1 MNKVSTENRAE
12 HIINQEEQPIRA
24 LIVDDEALARQG
36 LAVRLEQDSR
46 VELLRS
52 CKNGREALEAI
63 AELEPDLIFLDIQMP
78 GMSGFDVVERLQQDN
93 MPLVVFVTAYD
104 EYAIKA
110 FEVHAVDYLLKPIEQ
125 ERLQQA
131 LDHVSVRLAGKRD
144 QLEKQRLMDVVIR
157 LTGRSEDA
165 VAELMVNEESV
176 VRYSEKLAIKD
187 GSSTTFVPV
196 RDIDWIDAAGDYM
209 CVHVKGETHI
219 MRTTMKELESSLDPN
234 LFQRVHRSTIVNLD
248 RVEIRG
254 HTTFGKDVVIDIN
267 VILEGDNHIGDRV
280 RIGPNTVIKNSRI
293 GSDTCIEAFS
303 HLEDCEIQLAC
314 QIGPYARLR
323 PGTVL
328 CDKAKIGNFVETKKT
343 VIGKGSK
350 VNHLSYI
357 GDAQVDEAANVG
369 AGTITCNYDGVNKYK
384 THIKSNAFIGSN
396 TALVAPVTVGM
407 GATTGAGSVITSDIP
422 DGQLAIGRG
431 KQRNIP
437 NWKRPT
443 KKTD

>member
-248 RVEIRG
+248 RVERVSSHINGEFHLTLSCGTSLKMSRSY
-254 HTTFGKDVVIDIN
+254 KDK
-267 VILEGDNHIGDRV
+267 V
-280 RIGPNTVIKNSRI
+280 RH
-293 GSDTCIEAFS
+293 F
-303 HLEDCEIQLAC
+303 
-314 QIGPYARLR
+314 
-323 PGTVL
+323 
-328 CDKAKIGNFVETKKT
+328 F
-343 VIGKGSK
+343 
-350 VNHLSYI
+350 
-357 GDAQVDEAANVG
+357 
-369 AGTITCNYDGVNKYK
+369 
-384 THIKSNAFIGSN
+384 
-396 TALVAPVTVGM
+396 
-407 GATTGAGSVITSDIP
+407 
-422 DGQLAIGRG
+422 
-431 KQRNIP
+431 
-437 NWKRPT
+437 
-443 KKTD
+443 

>member
-196 RDIDWIDAAGDYM
+196 RDID
-209 CVHVKGETHI
+209 
-219 MRTTMKELESSLDPN
+219 
-234 LFQRVHRSTIVNLD
+234 
-248 RVEIRG
+248 
-254 HTTFGKDVVIDIN
+254 
-267 VILEGDNHIGDRV
+267 
-280 RIGPNTVIKNSRI
+280 
-293 GSDTCIEAFS
+293 
-303 HLEDCEIQLAC
+303 
-314 QIGPYARLR
+314 
-323 PGTVL
+323 
-328 CDKAKIGNFVETKKT
+328 
-343 VIGKGSK
+343 
-350 VNHLSYI
+350 
-357 GDAQVDEAANVG
+357 
-369 AGTITCNYDGVNKYK
+369 
-384 THIKSNAFIGSN
+384 
-396 TALVAPVTVGM
+396 
-407 GATTGAGSVITSDIP
+407 
-422 DGQLAIGRG
+422 
-431 KQRNIP
+431 
-437 NWKRPT
+437 
-443 KKTD
+443 